1 MTAAEEKGRAMA
13 EEGAVTESAGLEA
26 EQDAIS
32 RSAQLCSFLYPLA
45 GVLTA
50 SCCALLLYNLLPQP
64 LRPVSVLL
72 GDQASELRELNGGP
86 VSELLLMAAERYL
99 IPCCP

>member
-1 MTAAEEKGRAMA
+1 MTEEKGGAMA
-13 EEGAVTESAGLEA
+13 EEGAVTEAAGLKA

-64 LRPVSVLL
+64 LRPVLL
-72 GDQASELRELNGGP
+72 GDQASELGELNGGP
-86 VSELLLMAAERYL
+86 VSELLLMAAERCL